1 MSIDYQYPWW
11 TMGRI
16 DSGIGPYLQV
26 LQIGG
31 RQVLQPFIVYLCL
44 ILTGKKGAFTHGISN
59 TIRLGGLELFTDSGL
74 MHSAYKLDYSYGGYM
89 LGVYPL
95 LLNSGSVGLQMGSV
109 PGADSIKR
117 QLGMH
122 SGFAQ

>member
-16 DSGIGPYLQV
+16 DSGIGLYLQA

-31 RQVLQPFIVYLCL
+31 RQVLQIFIVCLCL
-44 ILTGKKGAFTHGISN
+44 ISTGKKGAFTHGTSI
-59 TIRLGGLELFTDSGL
+59 ILMLGGLELFTDSGL
-74 MHSAYKLDYSYGGYM
+74 MHSVYKLDYSYGGSM
-89 LGVYPL
+89 LEVYPL